1 MTHCSGIT
9 PIASLALVLLA
20 VQGLVLRWYLTN
32 RCALLGTRTC
42 IPGIN
47 YGGTALA
54 AHIKKIKHLFSKKR
68 F

>member
-9 PIASLALVLLA
+9 PIASLALVLLT
-20 VQGLVLRWYLTN
+20 VQGLVSRRYLTD

-42 IPGIN
+42 MPGI
-47 YGGTALA
+47 YDGGTALA
-54 AHIKKIKHLFSKKR
+54 HIKMIKHLVSKER